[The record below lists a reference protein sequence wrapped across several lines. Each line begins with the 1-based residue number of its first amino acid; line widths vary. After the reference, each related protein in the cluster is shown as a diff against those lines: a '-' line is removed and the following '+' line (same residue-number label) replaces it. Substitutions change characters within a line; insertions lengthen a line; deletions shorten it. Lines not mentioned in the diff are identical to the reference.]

1 MIETLISSKTRIKL
15 LLKFFL
21 NSNSRAYLR
30 GLEQEFAESTNAI
43 RVELNKFE
51 EAGMLLSEREGNR
64 KFFMANVQH
73 PLFSDI
79 QNMLIKYVG
88 IDQIVEKVI
97 NRLGNI
103 TRVYLEGELA
113 KGLDD
118 PVIDLIFVSEKINRI
133 YLTQL
138 INKLEPMIQRHIRYV
153 VLTEEEEKDYL
164 AIENKITLLIWNAA

>member
-21 NSNSRAYLR
+21 NSNSKAYLR

-51 EAGMLLSEREGNR
+51 EAGMLHSEKEGNR
-64 KFFMANVQH
+64 KVFTANVEH

-88 IDQIVEKVI
+88 IDQIIEKVI

-103 TRVYLEGELA
+103 SRVYLEGELA
-113 KGLDD
+113 KGLDA
-118 PVIDLIFVSEKINRI
+118 PVIDLILVSEKINRI

-138 INKLEPMIQRHIRYV
+138 INKIEPMIQRHIRYV
-153 VLTEEEEKDYL
+153 VLTEEEEKSYL
-164 AIENKITLLIWNAA
+164 TSENKITLLIWNAA